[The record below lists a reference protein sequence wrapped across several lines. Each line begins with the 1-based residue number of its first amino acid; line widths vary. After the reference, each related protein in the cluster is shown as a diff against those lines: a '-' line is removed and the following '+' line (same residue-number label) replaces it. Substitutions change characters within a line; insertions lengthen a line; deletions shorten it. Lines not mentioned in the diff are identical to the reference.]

1 MDYKT
6 RKIEKVVS
14 ATKED
19 VKMAINRLDVID
31 HNSCDE
37 KTMHLIDEAIDCLG
51 MAQRFLERI
60 DLSLYKPDFNGEG
73 IILKH

>member
-51 MAQRFLERI
+51 MAQCFLERI
-60 DLSLYKPDFNGEG
+60 DLSQYKPDFNGEG

>member
-31 HNSCDE
+31 NNSCDE

-60 DLSLYKPDFNGEG
+60 DLSQYKPDFNGEG